1 MRRGQLTVV
10 EDRVEIISLIE
21 EAQSTGAKQSAA
33 CKVVGIS
40 PKTIQRWQS
49 QSNGQDGRIDVQ
61 HSPKNKLSDLECR
74 RVLQVANEDKYAHL
88 PPCKIVP
95 MLADEGRY
103 LASEATFYRILK
115 AHKQLKH
122 REKSKPIR
130 TIKKPRALT
139 ATAPNQVYTWDISYL
154 PTSIRGLYFY
164 LYFVVDLYSR
174 KVVGWQIHTEE
185 SSALAADLMTD
196 ICQRENIKRGQV
208 YLHSDNGS
216 PMKGATML
224 STLQDLGVIPSFSR
238 PSVSNDNPYSESL
251 FRTLKYRPEY
261 PEKGFID
268 LSAARAWMIDFVRW
282 YNSEHLHSSI
292 KFVTPETRHMNK
304 DGILL
309 QKRKSVYLK
318 AQTKHPERWS
328 GDIRN
333 WDQIKE
339 VKLNPDK
346 QKLGSKEEQAA

>member
-10 EDRVEIISLIE
+10 EDRREIINLIE
-21 EAQSTGAKQSAA
+21 DAQSTGAKQSEA
-33 CKVVGIS
+33 CKIIGIS
-40 PKTIQRWQS
+40 AKTVQRWQKTD
-49 QSNGQDGRIDVQ
+49 NIKDGRIEVQ
-61 HSPKNKLSDLECR
+61 HSPKNKLSELECR
-74 RVLQVANEDKYAHL
+74 RVLQVANETKYAHL

-103 LASEATFYRILK
+103 LASESTFYRILK

-122 REKSKPIR
+122 REKSKPGR
-130 TIKKPRALT
+130 VVKKPRALT
-139 ATAPNQVYTWDISYL
+139 AKAPNQVYTWDISYL
-154 PTSIRGLYFY
+154 PTSVRGLYFY
-164 LYFVVDLYSR
+164 LYLVVDLYSR

-196 ICQRENIKRGQV
+196 ICHREKIKRGQV

-224 STLQDLGVIPSFSR
+224 STLQELGVIPSFSR

-261 PEKGFID
+261 PEKGFSD
-268 LSAARAWMIDFVRW
+268 LSDARAWMIDFVKW
-282 YNSEHLHSSI
+282 YNCEHLHSGI
-292 KFVTPETRHMNK
+292 KFVTPENRHMNQ
-304 DGILL
+304 DVEVL
-309 QKRKSVYLK
+309 QKRNTVYVN

-328 GDIRN
+328 GNIRN

-339 VKLNPDK
+339 VFLNPEK
-346 QKLGSKEEQAA
+346 QKSGYKEEKAA